1 MMFAVLLL
9 IAGNVLTVL
18 PNHIHAED
26 NTEVTQNADA
36 TCPAPVA
43 LVNGSFE
50 QGAAKGTAVG
60 TNGLY
65 FKESEMPPWK
75 TTDDSQGEKVVEVWN
90 YAEKN
95 PSFIQ
100 SYPAP
105 PDGNRWAEL
114 NAFEPSLLY
123 QDVKTTPGQTIYWR
137 LSHMGRSG
145 VDTMQLRIGAVTAN
159 PYDAPVQRQMSD
171 GNTKWGTYTG
181 TYTVPAGQTVTRFG
195 FEAVSSAGG
204 ITANGNFLDDIFLGT
219 EPCVTA
225 KKTVSP
231 QGDVHAGDE
240 LTYSVQVKNEGG
252 DIASDAGF
260 TDLIPEG
267 TEYVPGSLKLING
280 STAKNL
286 TDASDG
292 DEGYFDGSKVHVKM
306 GNLPNTTDLPN
317 GVTVQFK
324 VKTLT
329 DYSVKEIHNKAQI
342 NYDNLLANKEENT
355 ESNEVTTPITFN
367 EPKLESKKTSS
378 ILQKANGNTDADH
391 PEVGDTLQ
399 YTIQTRNTSGDSI
412 AKNLTIS
419 DALPEGLEYVPGTLK
434 VDGKAASD
442 AQDDDKGYYAGGKAA
457 GQFGNVSDTEWHNVT
472 FQAKV
477 KSGQSGKDI
486 VNTASVTGDNINDP
500 DKPNNEVKVYP
511 RNPELESK
519 KTSLIQEKAE
529 GNKDADHPEVG
540 DKLQYTIQTRNI
552 SEDSLVKKLTIS
564 DAIPAGLEYVPG
576 TLKVDG
582 TAVTDAQGDDQ
593 GDFNDGKVNGQ
604 FGDITDMEWHNVT
617 FEVKVQPGQA
627 GKDIVNTATVG
638 GDNVDKPNTPN
649 NEVKVYPR
657 NPVLES
663 EKTAENLDSN
673 KDKFEVGDTAVYT
686 IKTRN
691 KITESTIEN
700 LSISDE
706 LPAGLTYVD
715 GSLKASNGGEAA
727 IKDGKVT
734 ANFGDVT
741 DTEWR
746 TVTFQAKIE
755 SGYIGK
761 TIKNVAE
768 VDGGNI
774 DNPDKPGTDIKV
786 DPKDPKL
793 ESKKTASIQEKAE
806 GNKDA
811 DHPEVGD
818 TLLYTIQTR
827 NTIEDSLVKNLII
840 SDAVPEGL
848 EYVSGTMKV
857 DGAAVTDAKDED
869 QGQYAD
875 GKLAGQFN
883 DVTDTKWH
891 NVTFEVKVKAG
902 QAGKDIVNTANI
914 SGDNVGDPDKPSH
927 EVKVYPRDPVLES
940 EKTAKNL
947 DSDKQKYEA
956 GDTVVYT
963 IKTRNTVSDGK
974 LENLVISDELPA
986 GLSYVEG
993 SLKASDGGK
1002 ATIQD
1007 GKITADFG
1015 DVTDTEWRTVT
1026 FQAKIES
1033 GYADKTIKNVA
1044 TVDGGNSDKP
1054 DKPGTDVKVD
1064 LKDPKLES
1072 KKTADIKEK
1081 AEGNKDAAHPE
1092 VGDTL
1097 LYTIQTRNTIEDS
1110 LVKNLVISDELPA
1123 GLEYVPGTLK
1133 VDDTAVSDDQDDDHG
1148 YYADGKAS
1156 GDIGNVTDTKWHSV
1170 TFEVKVKSGQA
1181 GKDIVNTAN
1190 ISSDNINTPD
1200 KPSHEVKVYPRDPV
1214 LESEKTAK
1222 NLDTDKK
1229 KYEVGDTVV
1238 YTIKT
1243 RNTVSDSKIE
1253 NLVISDELPA
1263 GLKYVEGSLKASN
1276 DGKATI
1282 KDGKI
1287 TADFGDVTDT
1297 EWRTVTFQAK
1307 IKSGYAEKTI
1317 KNVAT
1322 VDGGNV
1328 DKPDKPGTDIK
1339 VDLKDPKLE
1348 SKKTASLKEKAKG
1361 NKDADHPEVG
1371 DTLLYTI
1378 QTRNTIEDSLVKNLV
1393 VSDSLPEGLEYVS
1406 GTLKVDGKAVSDDQ
1420 DDDQGYYADGKA
1432 SGDFGNVTDTKWHSV
1447 TFEVKVKS
1455 GQAGKD
1461 IVNTANV
1468 SSDNIKTPDKPSHE
1482 VKVYPRNPVLESEK
1496 TAKNLDKDK
1505 KKYEAGDT
1513 IVYTIKTRNT
1523 VSDGKVEN
1531 LVISDKIPAGLK
1543 YVEGS
1548 LKASNGG
1555 KATIKDGEVTAN
1567 FGDVTD
1573 TEWRTVTFQAKIES
1587 GYTGKTI
1594 KNVATVNGGNIEK
1607 PDKPEADV
1615 KIEQKDSEKPQQP
1628 GKSSKPHHPDKTGNP
1643 AKSNETKPDSGNE
1656 LPNTATNTYN
1666 LILVGLVL
1674 VAAGTALWYFRR
1686 KRNA

>member
-1 MMFAVLLL
+1 MVLAVLLL

-18 PNHIHAED
+18 PSHTHAED
-26 NTEVTQNADA
+26 NTEVTQQADN

-60 TNGLY
+60 TTGLY

-75 TTDDSQGEKVVEVWN
+75 TTDDSQGVKVVEVWN

-95 PSFIQ
+95 PGFIQ
-100 SYPAP
+100 NYPAP
-105 PDGNRWAEL
+105 PNGNRWAEL

-137 LSHMGRSG
+137 LSHMGRVG
-145 VDTMQLRIGAVTAN
+145 VDTMQLRIGAVTSN

-204 ITANGNFLDDIFLGT
+204 NTANGNFLDDIFLGT
-219 EPCVTA
+219 GPCVTA

-252 DIASDAGF
+252 DIASDASF

-280 STAKNL
+280 STTKNL
-286 TDASDG
+286 TDASDS
-292 DEGYFDGSKVHVKM
+292 DEGRFDGSKVSVKL
-306 GNLPNTTDLPN
+306 GNLPNTTNLPN

-367 EPKLESKKTSS
+367 EPKLESKKTST
-378 ILQKANGNTDADH
+378 IQQKAEGNKDAAH
-391 PEVGDTLQ
+391 PEVGDTLL
-399 YTIQTRNTSGDSI
+399 YTIQTRNTSEDSI
-412 AKNLTIS
+412 LKNLTIS
-419 DALPEGLEYVPGTLK
+419 DAIPEGLEYVPGTLK
-434 VDGKAASD
+434 VDGTAASD
-442 AQDDDKGYYAGGKAA
+442 AQDGDKGYYAGGKAE
-457 GQFGNVSDTEWHNVT
+457 GQFGDVSDTEWHTVT

-519 KTSLIQEKAE
+519 KTASIQEKAE
-529 GNKDADHPEVG
+529 GNKDADHPEIG

-552 SEDSLVKKLTIS
+552 SEDSILKNLSIS

-582 TAVTDAQGDDQ
+582 TAVTDTQGDDQ
-593 GDFNDGKVNGQ
+593 GDYADGKVNGQ
-604 FGDITDMEWHNVT
+604 LGDITDMDWHNVT

-663 EKTAENLDSN
+663 EKTAENLDSK
-673 KDKFEVGDTAVYT
+673 KDKFEVGDTVVYT

-755 SGYIGK
+755 SGYMGK

-793 ESKKTASIQEKAE
+793 ESKKAASIQEKAE

-857 DGAAVTDAKDED
+857 DGAAVTDAKDDD

-875 GKLAGQFN
+875 GKLAGQFGN
-883 DVTDTKWH
+883 VTDTKWH

-914 SGDNVGDPDKPSH
+914 S
-927 EVKVYPRDPVLES
+927 
-940 EKTAKNL
+940 
-947 DSDKQKYEA
+947 
-956 GDTVVYT
+956 
-963 IKTRNTVSDGK
+963 
-974 LENLVISDELPA
+974 
-986 GLSYVEG
+986 
-993 SLKASDGGK
+993 
-1002 ATIQD
+1002 
-1007 GKITADFG
+1007 
-1015 DVTDTEWRTVT
+1015 
-1026 FQAKIES
+1026 
-1033 GYADKTIKNVA
+1033 
-1044 TVDGGNSDKP
+1044 
-1054 DKPGTDVKVD
+1054 
-1064 LKDPKLES
+1064 
-1072 KKTADIKEK
+1072 
-1081 AEGNKDAAHPE
+1081 
-1092 VGDTL
+1092 
-1097 LYTIQTRNTIEDS
+1097 
-1110 LVKNLVISDELPA
+1110 
-1123 GLEYVPGTLK
+1123 
-1133 VDDTAVSDDQDDDHG
+1133 
-1148 YYADGKAS
+1148 
-1156 GDIGNVTDTKWHSV
+1156 
-1170 TFEVKVKSGQA
+1170 
-1181 GKDIVNTAN
+1181 
-1190 ISSDNINTPD
+1190 SDNIKTPD

-1229 KYEVGDTVV
+1229 KYEAGDTVV

-1243 RNTVSDSKIE
+1243 RNTVSDGKVE

-1276 DGKATI
+1276 GGEATI

-1287 TADFGDVTDT
+1287 TANFGDVTDT

-1307 IKSGYAEKTI
+1307 IESGYAEKTI
-1317 KNVAT
+1317 KNVAA
-1322 VDGGNV
+1322 VDGGNI
-1328 DKPDKPGTDIK
+1328 DDPDKPGTDIK
-1339 VDLKDPKLE
+1339 VDPKDPKLE
-1348 SKKTASLKEKAKG
+1348 SKKTASIKEKADG
-1361 NKDADHPEVG
+1361 NKDADHPESG

-1378 QTRNTIEDSLVKNLV
+1378 QTRNTVDDSLVKDLV
-1393 VSDSLPEGLEYVS
+1393 ISDSLPEGLEYVA
-1406 GTLKVDGKAVSDDQ
+1406 GTLKMDGTAVSDDQ
-1420 DDDQGYYADGKA
+1420 DDDHGYYADGKA
-1432 SGDFGNVTDTKWHSV
+1432 SGEFGNVTDTKWHSV
-1447 TFEVKVKS
+1447 TFEAKVKS

-1461 IVNTANV
+1461 IVNTANI
-1468 SSDNIKTPDKPSHE
+1468 SSDNIKVPDKPSHE

-1513 IVYTIKTRNT
+1513 VVYTIKTRNT

-1531 LVISDKIPAGLK
+1531 LVISDELPAGLK

-1555 KATIKDGEVTAN
+1555 KATIKDGKVSAN

-1573 TEWRTVTFQAKIES
+1573 TEWHSVTFQAKIES
-1587 GYTGKTI
+1587 EYSGKMIT
-1594 KNVATVNGGNIEK
+1594 NVATVEGSDIDK
-1607 PDKPEADV
+1607 PDKPKVDITV
-1615 KIEQKDSEKPQQP
+1615 EQKDPVSDKPEAP
-1628 GKSSKPHHPDKTGNP
+1628 GKPSKPDIPNKDQGT
-1643 AKSNETKPDSGNE
+1643 ESGNE

-1674 VAAGTALWYFRR
+1674 LVAGTALWYFRR